1 MRKSMQHI
9 VAVILSLA
17 LIVVFFQ
24 PRVFAEDTNM
34 NDPRF
39 DELAKKYDVE
49 FIALDNNQVNMLK
62 DESESGKLL
71 SFKILTS
78 LNYSLLI

>member
-1 MRKSMQHI
+1 
-9 VAVILSLA
+9 
-17 LIVVFFQ
+17 
-24 PRVFAEDTNM
+24 M

-62 DESESGKLL
+62 DESESGKIVKL
-71 SFKILTS
+71 
-78 LNYSLLI
+78 